1 MKEMSKVLSF
11 LVTTD
16 FDFSLI
22 SKFGFCSKV
31 NTGGW
36 IIDRK
41 PYETNDLIRD
51 INRSGVDALI
61 VEVEEVPAAVFEGC
75 PGLAVVISM
84 RANPVNVD
92 LQAAKESGVIVIHA
106 PGRNAQSVAELTICL
121 ILDLLRNVSMAQA
134 DLREGN
140 WGEGKQD
147 PYLQFRGREL
157 SGKKVGLIGFGAIG
171 QAVARLLVG
180 FSTDV
185 IVYDPYQEK
194 QVFSDFG
201 VRSVELNELLTQA
214 EVISIHTPLNEETK
228 DLLGEREIS
237 MMGPNTVIVNTAR
250 AEIINYDALVNGL
263 EEGIIAGAALD
274 VHYQEPLL
282 PEDRLLSFNNVILTP
297 HIGGAT
303 NEVISR
309 GSEQVLAALTSYLNG
324 EIPTKGIILP
334 KNPRLK
340 I

>member
-1 MKEMSKVLSF
+1 MKPNDVWS

-140 WGEGKQD
+140 WGEGKPD
-147 PYLQFRGREL
+147 PYLQFRGR
-157 SGKKVGLIGFGAIG
+157 
-171 QAVARLLVG
+171 
-180 FSTDV
+180 
-185 IVYDPYQEK
+185 
-194 QVFSDFG
+194 
-201 VRSVELNELLTQA
+201 
-214 EVISIHTPLNEETK
+214 
-228 DLLGEREIS
+228 
-237 MMGPNTVIVNTAR
+237 
-250 AEIINYDALVNGL
+250 
-263 EEGIIAGAALD
+263 
-274 VHYQEPLL
+274 
-282 PEDRLLSFNNVILTP
+282 
-297 HIGGAT
+297 
-303 NEVISR
+303 
-309 GSEQVLAALTSYLNG
+309 
-324 EIPTKGIILP
+324 
-334 KNPRLK
+334 
-340 I
+340 